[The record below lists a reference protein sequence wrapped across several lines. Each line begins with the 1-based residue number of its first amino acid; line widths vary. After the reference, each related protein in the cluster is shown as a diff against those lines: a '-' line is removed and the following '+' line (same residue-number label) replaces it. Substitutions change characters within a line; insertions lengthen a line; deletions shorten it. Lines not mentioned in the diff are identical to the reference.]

1 MTALER
7 AFRCALLTVLLALA
21 APVAAQAA
29 GREFKV
35 MVFTRAVGEQHASTA
50 AGVKAI
56 KDLGKERRFI
66 VNATADPTEFRA
78 DRLAQFRAVVFLNT
92 SGDVLTDAQQAAF
105 EDYYRDGGGFVG
117 IHSAIDT
124 EPDWAFLGDVL
135 GTRSTGAPAVAQ
147 ATVKV
152 ADRVHDASKSLPE
165 YWQRTDEWYDF
176 AANVRGRSHVL
187 ATVDE
192 TTYSGGTMGFD
203 HPVAWC
209 KDFRGG
215 RSFYTAG
222 GHTAAAY
229 AEPAFRRHLAGGIEW
244 AAGEADPVYSDCGAT
259 VLANYE
265 QTKIGAPPNLNEPIG
280 FDQLPD
286 GRILQTAR
294 GGQRAP
300 ARPARR
306 TRSKVIATLPGVHQ
320 QRGRALRARGRQ
332 RLRQQPAGS
341 TSTTRPLSD
350 GRAVPAVSTPTGA
363 APARAA
369 GRPRPPGTAWKG
381 YFQLSRFKF
390 VDGGRTRRST
400 SPASRRSSRSTTT
413 AARAATSPAT
423 STSTATTTSGSS
435 RATTRRRAAA
445 TPAAS
450 RRSTRCSPTRRRP
463 CAPRTRAAARSR

>member
-124 EPDWAFLGDVL
+124 EPRLGVPDRRPRHAL
-135 GTRSTGAPAVAQ
+135 DRARRPSRRRRSRSPTACTTPARACPSTGSARTSGTTSRPTCAAARTCWPRSTRRRTPAARWASTTPSPGA
-147 ATVKV
+147 
-152 ADRVHDASKSLPE
+152 
-165 YWQRTDEWYDF
+165 RT
-176 AANVRGRSHVL
+176 S
-187 ATVDE
+187 
-192 TTYSGGTMGFD
+192 S
-203 HPVAWC
+203 
-209 KDFRGG
+209 GG

-229 AEPAFRRHLAGGIEW
+229 AEPRLPRATWPARIEW

-280 FDQLPD
+280 FDVLPD

-294 GGQRAP
+294 GGQLRLHDP
-300 ARPARR
+300 AT
-306 TRSKVIATLPGVHQ
+306 TRSTGHRDAAGLHQ
-320 QRGRALRARGRQ
+320 QRGRALRPGGRQ
-332 RLRQQPAGS
+332 RLRHQPLGLPLL
-341 TSTTRPLSD
+341 RPADMDAPYPPIARRRAPRRLAPHGGPERLGPR
-350 GRAVPAVSTPTGA
+350 GRATSSSRASSSSTGET
-363 APARAA
+363 R
-369 GRPRPPGTAWKG
+369 
-381 YFQLSRFKF
+381 
-390 VDGGRTRRST
+390 RRST
-400 SPASRRSSRSTTT
+400 SPPSRRSSRSTTT

-435 RATTRRRAAA
+435 PATTRRPAAA

-450 RRSTRCSPTRRRP
+450 RRSTTCSPTRRRP
-463 CAPRTRAAARSR
+463 FAPRTRAAAPSR